1 MNSYLSLTKTFISAL
16 SMSKTKDKK
25 RKIVIIFLSLF
36 AIFGIMLPGAL
47 LLGFF
52 VGTSTYNIVSM
63 NAGTSINTFIF
74 QLVLEVI
81 AIFTFVFGISVIL
94 NELYFTN
101 DIEYILPW
109 PLRIWQIV
117 ASKFTAAYIGE
128 NIMQVIFIISSLV
141 GFGLGA
147 NIDGI
152 NWLLG
157 FLGIVFLPILP
168 MVYCTIIC
176 MIVMRFTKLIKNK
189 DSVQKA
195 TIFIIFSILV
205 VVLIAVSSLGDFDFN
220 SFEGEIS
227 QLSNKYFN
235 VLNILF
241 PTINLYVKAVGTGN
255 IIPFIGYILVSA
267 LAVFI
272 MLVLAELLYFK
283 GVINLSVNKNS
294 VEENLNK
301 LIKGS
306 TQESQALAY
315 FKKELRILMRT
326 PTFYTHCIIVNFIW
340 PIFAYAIFKAS
351 GSEMTFS
358 FVRQNYISDYS
369 IQLFFIVFIVGISA
383 FITSLNSI
391 SSNAISREGKHFHF
405 MKSIPV
411 EYKTQIFVKTL
422 VGIVFSILG
431 IMVFFIPSCL
441 IMQIPFLHVIAYI
454 ILSILAITFVAYMGI
469 YIDSLQPKLVWDDE
483 LSVLRENYNM
493 FFSMAIVIVFVI
505 IFSIGGYYFLKE
517 KEISFIALFG
527 LYTILLTICNGFI
540 YIMSKKSLIKNIIT
554 QEEM

>member
-128 NIMQVIFIISSLV
+128 NIMQVIFIVSSLV

-157 FLGIVFLPILP
+157 FLGIIFLPILP

-441 IMQIPFLHVIAYI
+441 IMRIPFLHVIAYI

-527 LYTILLTICNGFI
+527 LYTILLIICNGFI

>member
-52 VGTSTYNIVSM
+52 VGTSTYNIVAM
-63 NAGTSINTFIF
+63 NSDTSVNTIIF

-128 NIMQVIFIISSLV
+128 NIMQVIFIISALV
-141 GFGLGA
+141 GFGIGA

-205 VVLIAVSSLGDFDFN
+205 IVLIAVSSLGDFDFN

-227 QLSNKYFN
+227 QLSDKYFS

-272 MLVLAELLYFK
+272 MLALAELLYFK

-294 VEENLNK
+294 IEENLNK
-301 LIKGS
+301 LIKAS
-306 TQESQALAY
+306 TQESQVLAY

-340 PIFAYAIFKAS
+340 PIFAYAVFKAS

-358 FVRQNYISDYS
+358 FVRQNYASDYN

-411 EYKTQIFVKTL
+411 EYKTQIFVKTF
-422 VGIVFSILG
+422 VGILFSILG
-431 IMVFFIPSCL
+431 IMVFFIPACL
-441 IMQIPFLHVIAYI
+441 IMQIPLLHVIAYI

-505 IFSIGGYYFLKE
+505 IFSIGGYYFLKS
-517 KEISFIALFG
+517 KEISFIALFS
-527 LYTILLTICNGFI
+527 LYTILLTICNGLI
-540 YIMSKKSLIKNIIT
+540 YILSKKSLIKNIIT

>member
-294 VEENLNK
+294 IEENLNK

>member
-152 NWLLG
+152 NWHLG
-157 FLGIVFLPILP
+157 FLGIVILPILP

-441 IMQIPFLHVIAYI
+441 IMRIPFLHVIAYI

-505 IFSIGGYYFLKE
+505 IFSIGGYYFLKG

>member
-176 MIVMRFTKLIKNK
+176 MI
-189 DSVQKA
+189 
-195 TIFIIFSILV
+195 FSI
-205 VVLIAVSSLGDFDFN
+205 
-220 SFEGEIS
+220 
-227 QLSNKYFN
+227 
-235 VLNILF
+235 
-241 PTINLYVKAVGTGN
+241 
-255 IIPFIGYILVSA
+255 
-267 LAVFI
+267 
-272 MLVLAELLYFK
+272 
-283 GVINLSVNKNS
+283 
-294 VEENLNK
+294 
-301 LIKGS
+301 IKG
-306 TQESQALAY
+306 E
-315 FKKELRILMRT
+315 
-326 PTFYTHCIIVNFIW
+326 
-340 PIFAYAIFKAS
+340 
-351 GSEMTFS
+351 
-358 FVRQNYISDYS
+358 
-369 IQLFFIVFIVGISA
+369 
-383 FITSLNSI
+383 
-391 SSNAISREGKHFHF
+391 
-405 MKSIPV
+405 
-411 EYKTQIFVKTL
+411 
-422 VGIVFSILG
+422 
-431 IMVFFIPSCL
+431 
-441 IMQIPFLHVIAYI
+441 FL
-454 ILSILAITFVAYMGI
+454 
-469 YIDSLQPKLVWDDE
+469 
-483 LSVLRENYNM
+483 
-493 FFSMAIVIVFVI
+493 
-505 IFSIGGYYFLKE
+505 
-517 KEISFIALFG
+517 
-527 LYTILLTICNGFI
+527 
-540 YIMSKKSLIKNIIT
+540 
-554 QEEM
+554 

>member
-294 VEENLNK
+294 IEENLNK

-441 IMQIPFLHVIAYI
+441 IMKIPFLHVIAYI

>member
-1 MNSYLSLTKTFISAL
+1 
-16 SMSKTKDKK
+16 
-25 RKIVIIFLSLF
+25 
-36 AIFGIMLPGAL
+36 
-47 LLGFF
+47 
-52 VGTSTYNIVSM
+52 
-63 NAGTSINTFIF
+63 
-74 QLVLEVI
+74 
-81 AIFTFVFGISVIL
+81 
-94 NELYFTN
+94 
-101 DIEYILPW
+101 
-109 PLRIWQIV
+109 
-117 ASKFTAAYIGE
+117 
-128 NIMQVIFIISSLV
+128 
-141 GFGLGA
+141 
-147 NIDGI
+147 
-152 NWLLG
+152 
-157 FLGIVFLPILP
+157 
-168 MVYCTIIC
+168 
-176 MIVMRFTKLIKNK
+176 
-189 DSVQKA
+189 
-195 TIFIIFSILV
+195 
-205 VVLIAVSSLGDFDFN
+205 
-220 SFEGEIS
+220 
-227 QLSNKYFN
+227 
-235 VLNILF
+235 
-241 PTINLYVKAVGTGN
+241 
-255 IIPFIGYILVSA
+255 
-267 LAVFI
+267 
-272 MLVLAELLYFK
+272 
-283 GVINLSVNKNS
+283 
-294 VEENLNK
+294 
-301 LIKGS
+301 
-306 TQESQALAY
+306 
-315 FKKELRILMRT
+315 MRT

-441 IMQIPFLHVIAYI
+441 IMKIPFLHVIAYI

>member
-157 FLGIVFLPILP
+157 FLGIIFLPILP

-294 VEENLNK
+294 VEENQNK

-441 IMQIPFLHVIAYI
+441 IMRIPFLHVIAYI

>member
-157 FLGIVFLPILP
+157 FLGIIFLPILP

-294 VEENLNK
+294 IEENLNK

>member
-441 IMQIPFLHVIAYI
+441 IMRIPFLHVIAYI

>member
-157 FLGIVFLPILP
+157 FLGIIFLPILP

-441 IMQIPFLHVIAYI
+441 IMRIPFLHVIAYI

>member
-294 VEENLNK
+294 IEENLNK
-301 LIKGS
+301 LIKES